1 MQNVCGLSKREAL
14 RVFGFQVFDVRGLG
28 LTGFTGKP
36 IVWIPI
42 HSVDPRSCYDAG
54 VCRSHKRRQ
63 SRPRILLKLQE
74 APLPAAIPKA
84 GAVPVMQEIPNT
96 GRRGWLGFGFKI

>member
-36 IVWIPI
+36 IVWIP
-42 HSVDPRSCYDAG
+42 DLAMMQGFAG
-54 VCRSHKRRQ
+54 VTRD
-63 SRPRILLKLQE
+63 
-74 APLPAAIPKA
+74 
-84 GAVPVMQEIPNT
+84 GN
-96 GRRGWLGFGFKI
+96 LGPESC